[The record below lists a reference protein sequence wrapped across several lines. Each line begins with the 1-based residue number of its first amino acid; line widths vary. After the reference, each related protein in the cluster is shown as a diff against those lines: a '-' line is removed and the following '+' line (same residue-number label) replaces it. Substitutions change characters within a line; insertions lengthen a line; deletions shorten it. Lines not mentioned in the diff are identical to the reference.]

1 MGCKP
6 FVKNMSV
13 KLKEDELE
21 GLMERF
27 RRYLAL
33 TGASISLH
41 KYCKMLLQTELV

>member
-1 MGCKP
+1 MACKP

-27 RRYLAL
+27 RRYLAF
-33 TGASISLH
+33 TGTDISLH
-41 KYCKMLLQTELV
+41 RYCKMLLQTELV

>member
-13 KLKEDELE
+13 KLKERELE

-27 RRYLAL
+27 RRYLAIS
-33 TGASISLH
+33 GSDISLH
-41 KYCKMLLQTELV
+41 MYCKMLLQTELV